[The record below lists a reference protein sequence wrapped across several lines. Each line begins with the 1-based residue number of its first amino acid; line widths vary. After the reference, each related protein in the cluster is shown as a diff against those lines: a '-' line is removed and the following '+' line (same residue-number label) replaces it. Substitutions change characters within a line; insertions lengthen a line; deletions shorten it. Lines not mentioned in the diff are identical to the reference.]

1 MWKPL
6 TLGAQGRDTSPER
19 ACYPEDFSRM
29 KARRQRREEGWETGE
44 VILQDIEQGQEDVA
58 VPDPGAQT

>member
-44 VILQDIEQGQEDVA
+44 VIL
-58 VPDPGAQT
+58 